1 MRLSSIFFFQLI
13 RTANKKVLF
22 LKKICGMLLFK
33 TLKIKKS
40 DFLNSNTCFYSRLY
54 GIRGYVST
62 SEQISSHFQQETT
75 VRQRALSPIAR
86 ITILCA
92 GMKNKLVSNDMI
104 NNQLAYSPSIRNG
117 QVESVPAFLSSKN
130 SLLIASIFGFVNE
143 KINKSWFHKYKH
155 ARSGLLNLKLL
166 N

>member
-1 MRLSSIFFFQLI
+1 
-13 RTANKKVLF
+13 
-22 LKKICGMLLFK
+22 MLLFE

-104 NNQLAYSPSIRNG
+104 NNQLAYSPSIRN
-117 QVESVPAFLSSKN
+117 VPAFLSSKN

-155 ARSGLLNLKLL
+155 ASSGLLNLKLL